1 MTTQIAPQGLN
12 HEVRAF
18 AIDHVR
24 IERRDESDTLR
35 LSGYAAVF
43 DKPTNIAGMFDE
55 VIRHGAFR
63 NAIATGQDVAL
74 LYNHNPDTVM
84 ARTTNGTLKLRE
96 DDTGLYFEADL
107 DPRDSDAQR
116 VVAKVERGNVSQGSF
131 AFEATVERWNYD
143 ERDIPLREILD
154 TNLYDVSPVTYPAYA
169 DTSVHARGRVVEP
182 PTPPAQEGDAAQVRQ
197 ESAHRQ
203 RQIQIRRYRAGI
215 SKGPS

>member
-1 MTTQIAPQGLN
+1 MTTQNAPTGLDR
-12 HEVRAF
+12 EIRAF
-18 AIDHVR
+18 AIDGVR
-24 IERRDESDTLR
+24 IEQRDDSEGLR

-43 DKPTNIAGMFDE
+43 DKPTNIAGMFVE

-63 NAIATGQDVAL
+63 HAIASGQDVAL

-96 DDTGLYFEADL
+96 DDTGLWFEADL

-131 AFEATVERWNYD
+131 AFEATSERWNYD
-143 ERDIPLREILD
+143 ERDIPLREILE
-154 TNLYDVSPVTYPAYA
+154 TNLHDVSPVTYPAYA

-182 PTPPAQEGDAAQVRQ
+182 PTPPTQEGGAAHQFRQ
-197 ESAHRQ
+197 ESERRQ
-203 RQIQIRRYRAGI
+203 RREYEHQLFIEV
-215 SKGPS
+215 